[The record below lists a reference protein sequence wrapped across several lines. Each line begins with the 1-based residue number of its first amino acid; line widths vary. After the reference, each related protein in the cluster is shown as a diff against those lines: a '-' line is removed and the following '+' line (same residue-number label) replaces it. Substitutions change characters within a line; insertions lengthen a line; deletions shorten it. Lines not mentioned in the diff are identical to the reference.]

1 MQAEE
6 TTALLLDRARG
17 GDDAARERLAAR
29 YLPMLRRWAHGRLPA
44 STRDLTDTDDLV
56 QVTLFRVLKQIG
68 RFEYGGAGS
77 FLAYLRSTLL
87 NLLRNEIRRV
97 ARRGESLELDENL
110 AEDDASSPL
119 EQAIGR
125 ERLERYEAAL
135 EALPAR
141 ARELVIMRLEFDMT
155 YEDIANEVQSTP
167 DAVRMAIR
175 RAVEA
180 LARSLGG
187 GV

>member
-1 MQAEE
+1 MQIEE

-17 GDDAARERLAAR
+17 GDEVARDRLAAR
-29 YLPMLRRWAHGRLPA
+29 YLPMLRRWAHGRLPP

-56 QVTLFRVLKQIG
+56 QVTLFRVLRQIG
-68 RFEYGGAGS
+68 TFQYGGAGS

-97 ARRGESLELDENL
+97 ARRGESFRLDEDL
-110 AEDDASSPL
+110 AGDDTASPL
-119 EQAIGR
+119 EQTIGR

-135 EALPAR
+135 EALPQR

-155 YEDIANEVQSTP
+155 YEDIATEMQSTP
-167 DAVRMAIR
+167 DAVRMAIK
-175 RAVEA
+175 RAVES
-180 LARSLGG
+180 LARALGERA
-187 GV
+187 

>member
-1 MQAEE
+1 
-6 TTALLLDRARG
+6 
-17 GDDAARERLAAR
+17 
-29 YLPMLRRWAHGRLPA
+29 
-44 STRDLTDTDDLV
+44 
-56 QVTLFRVLKQIG
+56 LKQIG

-97 ARRGESLELDENL
+97 ARRGESLELDEAL
-110 AEDDASSPL
+110 VEDETASPL

-135 EALPAR
+135 ETLPAR

-155 YEDIANEVQSTP
+155 YDDIANEVQSTP

-180 LARSLGG
+180 LTRALGEPA
-187 GV
+187 